1 MWDNLK
7 FNVHKLIGFWKVNL
21 LQGTCLLC
29 QYLMYFGIHLWY
41 SLSYSRNKASSTLR
55 MRKIEKFE
63 KRTFFSKVCPSVHTD
78 PSRKR
83 IFFENALQT
92 GENWKLQYCVLVW
105 TKHFWKTCD
114 FRARVLTGDCCEF
127 KFLQR
132 TAVWTVTKAMVLQ
145 NGFVLRLYLWY
156 LLCKNLPSTHSVTTP
171 TKAIQDWL
179 IFLRNRSNT
188 KDRIWPHFQT
198 PRRELKIP
206 SIEEYFWQTSR
217 WKCGK
222 TLPLVWYISIET
234 KLRRKRRIVKK
245 KWSQISC
252 LTYFCTVVHVLRVL
266 Q

>member
-1 MWDNLK
+1 M
-7 FNVHKLIGFWKVNL
+7 
-21 LQGTCLLC
+21 
-29 QYLMYFGIHLWY
+29 
-41 SLSYSRNKASSTLR
+41 
-55 MRKIEKFE
+55 
-63 KRTFFSKVCPSVHTD
+63 SVHTD

-198 PRRELKIP
+198 PRRLQMWWNDLLYLTWYVPRSVLNAIKQKLLLTYHSTCNSYWSSCRNKGNVTIQWALKT
-206 SIEEYFWQTSR
+206 W
-217 WKCGK
+217 GK
-222 TLPLVWYISIET
+222 ASHSKFQCMET
-234 KLRRKRRIVKK
+234 KYHSVNKLQNMHIDNTLNIKRLLITIPNR
-245 KWSQISC
+245 S
-252 LTYFCTVVHVLRVL
+252 
-266 Q
+266 